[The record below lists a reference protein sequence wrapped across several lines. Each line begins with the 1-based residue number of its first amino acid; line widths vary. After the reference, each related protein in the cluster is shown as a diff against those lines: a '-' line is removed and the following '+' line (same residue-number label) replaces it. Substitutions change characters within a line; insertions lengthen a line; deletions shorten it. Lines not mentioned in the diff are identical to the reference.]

1 MLGWRRDRRTR
12 SPAATFTWP
21 HIGRRSGPGGAAAG
35 SVGPDPAP
43 DLPVAQ
49 APQHPG
55 HQCPQ
60 HHHRVRRRPAVPP
73 AIATLP
79 RNPPS
84 ATGAMMPTVCAAA
97 SGQPSAGR
105 RISDA
110 LPTAATNATQSP
122 LSSGSPDP
130 ERHRPEERNYR
141 LESLPAIGRQGT
153 GSTSEPQLHD
163 SGGGISRPQP
173 FRGRR
178 VRGAT
183 HHWHLRNGDVT
194 ENSVD
199 MHLVRYWQGAASSR
213 SPRGAQ
219 PWIQRHRKTRA
230 QYRDGFPS
238 ATVSADF
245 VANTVRACILPPILR
260 DLSSASA
267 S

>member
-1 MLGWRRDRRTR
+1 
-12 SPAATFTWP
+12 
-21 HIGRRSGPGGAAAG
+21 GGAAAG
-35 SVGPDPAP
+35 SVGPDTAP

-199 MHLVRYWQGAASSR
+199 MH
-213 SPRGAQ
+213 
-219 PWIQRHRKTRA
+219 
-230 QYRDGFPS
+230 
-238 ATVSADF
+238 
-245 VANTVRACILPPILR
+245 
-260 DLSSASA
+260 
-267 S
+267 